1 VTRTMPRATRHYGT
15 VEKLQSFDVHTLYR
29 AGALQE
35 DLVKWVFCSFRWP
48 GIVRVACNRWLVDV
62 VFRGG
67 AQQRIPLVWSW
78 CHFGGARPWFI
89 CTRCDRRVGKLY
101 NSGASLACRQCRD
114 LRYSSQRR
122 GAKSRSYL
130 QALKLRLRLNDIAT
144 IGGPIPERPRRM
156 HRQTY
161 YRLCRRLE
169 ELEKKLGPRFRL
181 RETDYGPLVPK

>member
-1 VTRTMPRATRHYGT
+1 MPRATRHYGT
-15 VEKLQSFDVHTLYR
+15 VENLQSFDVHTLYR
-29 AGALQE
+29 AGALRE
-35 DLVKWVFCSFRWP
+35 VLVEWVLCSFRWP

-62 VFRGG
+62 ELRGG
-67 AQQRIPLVWSW
+67 AQQRIPVTWSR
-78 CHFGGARPWFI
+78 CNFGGLRPWFR
-89 CTRCDRRVGKLY
+89 CPRCDRRVGKLY

-114 LRYSSQRR
+114 LRYSCQRR

-130 QALKLRLRLNDIAT
+130 QALKLRSRLNDIAK
-144 IGGPIPERPRRM
+144 IGGPPPDRPRGM

-169 ELEKKLGPRFRL
+169 ELERRLGPRFRL